1 MGYPLGVKRISTGSL
16 DAGLA
21 VAAQR
26 LVAGSLGVV
35 SGERVVVVVDAA
47 HRALADTICDA
58 VVIEGSHAMSFC
70 LEELAPRP
78 HGALHATIK
87 AALANAQASVLLIDF
102 EAGELQMRTEM
113 VDLAAHHRLRHGH
126 MVGVTRAS
134 MVAGFSVDPHR
145 IAEKARAL
153 SARLRG
159 DSRLTLKSAAGTDL
173 VIELSPRSRWLD
185 YGCIVAAGKRV
196 NLPGGEL
203 VTTPDSVN
211 GTYVA
216 NATLG
221 DADGTLRRRLDT
233 TPVTL
238 RISGSLVTGVE
249 CEQDRQLARTL
260 QERMFRLTNLDCVGL
275 VGFGLNLG
283 LNAPVGDVF
292 TDQKVPGVHLSLGET
307 FPDKTGATWTSESWL
322 AFTTFEIDADIDK
335 LPVLRRGRY
344 LV

>member
-1 MGYPLGVKRISTGSL
+1 VQRISTGSL

-21 VAAQR
+21 VAAHR
-26 LVAGSLGVV
+26 LIAGSLGVV
-35 SGERVVVVVDAA
+35 SGERIVVVVDAA
-47 HRALADTICDA
+47 HRPLADTIRDA
-58 VVIEGSHAMSFC
+58 VIIEGSQAMVFC
-70 LEELAPRP
+70 LEDLAPRP
-78 HGALHATIK
+78 HRELHATIK
-87 AALANAQASVLLIDF
+87 EALAHAQASVLLIDF
-102 EAGELQMRTEM
+102 EAGELQMRTDM

-153 SARLRG
+153 SVRLRR
-159 DSRLTLKSAAGTDL
+159 DSRITLKSAAGTDL
-173 VIELSPRSRWLD
+173 VIDLSPRCRWLD

-203 VTTPDSVN
+203 VTSPETVN
-211 GTYVA
+211 GSYVA
-216 NATLG
+216 TGTLG
-221 DADGTLRRRLDT
+221 DADGVLRRSLMR

-238 RISGSLVTGVE
+238 RISSSRVTGVE
-249 CEQDRQLARTL
+249 CAEDRQLARTI
-260 QERMFRLTNLDCVGL
+260 QERMFRLSNLDRVGL

-322 AFTTFEIDADIDK
+322 AFTAVELDADVDK

-344 LV
+344 LI